1 MRLGCCGSMISPSTD
16 PVGTDV
22 VEKMAEIGFDY
33 IELSLSDLAALP
45 ESAFGIL
52 ARRIDRSGIRCE
64 ACNNFFPRRIRLTG
78 EQARLKTALEYAH
91 QALDRAARLGAQ
103 IIVFGSSGAKN
114 VPEGF
119 SKEAAWRQIVELL
132 RQLGPEAAERGLT
145 IVIEPINR
153 QESNI
158 VNLAAD
164 GLRLAREVDHPNIQ
178 LLVDF
183 YHLMMERED
192 PEIILTAG
200 EAVRHL
206 HFAEVEERAFPKD
219 RKPAHTLFFNTMRR
233 VHYSGRCSIEAYTG
247 DFHADALRALHVL
260 RAPEMAG
267 ARGAA

>member
-1 MRLGCCGSMISPSTD
+1 MISPSTD

-45 ESAFGIL
+45 ESAFGDL

-119 SKEAAWRQIVELL
+119 SKETAWRQIVELL

-153 QESNI
+153 RESNKELERIATLIRLRI
-158 VNLAAD
+158 VQMMGVGQRGHLGGSCSAAD
-164 GLRLAREVDHPNIQ
+164 IV
-178 LLVDF
+178 
-183 YHLMMERED
+183 
-192 PEIILTAG
+192 TALYF
-200 EAVRHL
+200 AKMRH
-206 HFAEVEERAFPKD
+206 D
-219 RKPAHTLFFNTMRR
+219 PAHPDWPD
-233 VHYSGRCSIEAYTG
+233 G
-247 DFHADALRALHVL
+247 DRFLLSKGHSALAQYAAL
-260 RAPEMAG
+260 AEC
-267 ARGAA
+267 